1 MSISFHPFVIYKYCT
16 LYLVIPILFF
26 FLGWLRIG
34 LGLLLSLLLLF
45 ATFYFL
51 KKVKELEKREEIII
65 LSKEFYISFLLLF
78 LFLLSTGNTGFIGSW
93 GVDIPWRNAIYQDL
107 IHQSWPVVYE
117 YSHSIMCYYMTFW
130 LVPAAFASWLQL
142 NEFGSNIVL
151 FLWMYF
157 GLVLVFF
164 LLCDLLKLK
173 KENIVLITIM
183 FLFFSGVNMFGLIL
197 KNIFLEPTPIVLNF
211 PGRAN
216 WSFSDYNV
224 NGIDIVLI
232 IRSIYLCI
240 ADVYN
245 QFFAIA
251 ISTFLFLKF
260 REYTF
265 FYVFIGILVLPY
277 SPLGFIGIFAV
288 EFLEFL
294 IGAFKRNSE
303 IGFAAWIANS
313 ISLTNVLALL
323 SIAPI
328 FYFYFSMNSNA
339 EALLSLQCL
348 EDYPF
353 LTIPLNCFTS
363 AHITLLLLY
372 YYFYFI
378 IYASFIYE
386 SFKGESL
393 YYEILFCLII
403 FPFFK
408 VGQSADFNFNAT
420 ICPYLLLFFLIAR
433 HILRTINLERIKF
446 KDISLIFFLS
456 IAMITP
462 ITQIA
467 TTFRTAY
474 IHGSISYKWSPWDST
489 LSRTSFKD
497 KDVDVLRNFLVV
509 NYEKKVFY
517 RYCIKN

>member
-1 MSISFHPFVIYKYCT
+1 M
-16 LYLVIPILFF
+16 
-26 FLGWLRIG
+26 FL
-34 LGLLLSLLLLF
+34 S
-45 ATFYFL
+45 AT
-51 KKVKELEKREEIII
+51 K
-65 LSKEFYISFLLLF
+65 LSK
-78 LFLLSTGNTGFIGSW
+78 
-93 GVDIPWRNAIYQDL
+93 
-107 IHQSWPVVYE
+107 
-117 YSHSIMCYYMTFW
+117 
-130 LVPAAFASWLQL
+130 
-142 NEFGSNIVL
+142 
-151 FLWMYF
+151 
-157 GLVLVFF
+157 
-164 LLCDLLKLK
+164 
-173 KENIVLITIM
+173 
-183 FLFFSGVNMFGLIL
+183 
-197 KNIFLEPTPIVLNF
+197 
-211 PGRAN
+211 
-216 WSFSDYNV
+216 
-224 NGIDIVLI
+224 
-232 IRSIYLCI
+232 
-240 ADVYN
+240 
-245 QFFAIA
+245 
-251 ISTFLFLKF
+251 F
-260 REYTF
+260 R
-265 FYVFIGILVLPY
+265 
-277 SPLGFIGIFAV
+277 
-288 EFLEFL
+288 
-294 IGAFKRNSE
+294 
-303 IGFAAWIANS
+303 
-313 ISLTNVLALL
+313 
-323 SIAPI
+323 
-328 FYFYFSMNSNA
+328 
-339 EALLSLQCL
+339 
-348 EDYPF
+348 YPF

-509 NYEKKVFY
+509 NYEKKCFTDIV
-517 RYCIKN
+517 